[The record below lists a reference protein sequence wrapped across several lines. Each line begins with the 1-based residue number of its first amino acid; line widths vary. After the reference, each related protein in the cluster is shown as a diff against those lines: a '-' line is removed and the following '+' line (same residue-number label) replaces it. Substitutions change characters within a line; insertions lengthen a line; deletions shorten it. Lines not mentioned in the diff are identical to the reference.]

1 MYQTEF
7 YKVLVGKGA
16 FLAIPISMEVG
27 SNQKDDFTAI
37 SIDVLKA

>member
-1 MYQTEF
+1 MYQKEF